1 MREIRSLCGEAFLR
15 FVTRLGVA
23 IDRSPDETR
32 VMGLA
37 RIHKLTVYDA
47 AYLELAQRS
56 GFALASLD
64 RELIRAAKAEGVG
77 LVG

>member
-23 IDRSPDETR
+23 IDRSPDGTR

-37 RIHKLTVYDA
+37 GNHKLTVGVD
-47 AYLELAQRS
+47 RS
-56 GFALASLD
+56 F
-64 RELIRAAKAEGVG
+64 
-77 LVG
+77 